1 MTCDNGDEDS
11 DADER
16 ELAPLLCARTVLS
29 VPISPHGLPE
39 HCLAHNGHLIH
50 FR

>member
-16 ELAPLLCARTVLS
+16 ELARILCARTVLS
-29 VPISPHGLPE
+29 VPVSTHEVLRTLFGT
-39 HCLAHNGHLIH
+39 
-50 FR
+50 